1 MAPPEGFAPT
11 DGKVC
16 LLRKGVEGLKQGANG
31 FMKLNASTIVKLGLT
46 RSMLDPN
53 IYSRVTDGVTL
64 HVGCYV
70 DNLLAAHTKGDKG
83 RALCA
88 TFFKKYSEMIKL
100 ELRGPP
106 KVFMGVQIEYN
117 ITKGTL
123 LLHQKDYIEKAFN
136 KFCDKSTPSCT
147 RLLNDSGADRRVRC
161 VLEAALR

>member
-1 MAPPEGFAPT
+1 MVPPEGFAPT

-31 FMKLNASTIVKLGLT
+31 FMKLNASTITKLGLK

-88 TFFKKYSEMIKL
+88 LFFKKYSEMIKR

-117 ITKGTL
+117 IAKGCTRRTTSRRRS
-123 LLHQKDYIEKAFN
+123 ISSAT
-136 KFCDKSTPSCT
+136 SPPSCT
-147 RLLNDSGADRRVRC
+147 RLRC
-161 VLEAALR
+161 RQASAMRS